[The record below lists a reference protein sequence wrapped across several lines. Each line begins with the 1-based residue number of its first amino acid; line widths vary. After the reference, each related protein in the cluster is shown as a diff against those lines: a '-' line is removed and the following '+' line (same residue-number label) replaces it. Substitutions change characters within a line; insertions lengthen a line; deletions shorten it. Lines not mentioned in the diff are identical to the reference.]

1 MSTLAEIKP
10 AVVPVKTSQAESPWR
25 VMTRRLARKR
35 SAQIGAAI
43 ILALLVAGLFGQWL
57 APYDPF
63 DINVAQRLE
72 PPSALHLF
80 GTDEEGRDLLS
91 RVMVGARISVVIMLV
106 TTSISAVFGILLGI
120 VAAYFGGWLDG
131 LIMRLMD
138 VMLGFPYILLIL
150 AIVAILGPSLTNA
163 MISIGVAN
171 IPDFARLTRSIALLV
186 REQDYVLA
194 ERALGASELRI
205 LFHTILHNII
215 SPIIIFI
222 SFSTP
227 TALLAAASLSFLGLG
242 AQPPDPEWGAMMV
255 KSRDFIT
262 FAPWVVLA
270 PGLAIFTVI
279 LGINLFGNALRD
291 VLDPRDAQTFGR

>member
-1 MSTLAEIKP
+1 MSAISEPEP
-10 AVVPVKTSQAESPWR
+10 AVTVETDREELPLRQFA
-25 VMTRRLARKR
+25 RRLLRKR
-35 SAQIGAAI
+35 SAQIGLI
-43 ILALLVAGLFGQWL
+43 IVLTLFISAVFGQYL
-57 APYDPF
+57 TPYDPF
-63 DINVAQRLE
+63 ELNIPDRLQA
-72 PPSALHLF
+72 PSAQHLF

-91 RVMVGARISVVIMLV
+91 RVIIGARISVVIMLV
-106 TTSISAVFGILLGI
+106 TTSISAFFGVLLG
-120 VAAYFGGWLDG
+120 VLSAYFGGWADM
-131 LIMRLMD
+131 LIMRGVD

-171 IPDFARLTRSIALLV
+171 IPDYARLTRSVALLV
-186 REQDYVLA
+186 KEQDYVLA
-194 ERALGASELRI
+194 ERALGAGELRI
-205 LFHTILHNII
+205 LFHTVLHNIM

-222 SFSTP
+222 SFSMP

-242 AQPPDPEWGAMMV
+242 AQPPQPEWGAMMV
-255 KSRDFIT
+255 KSRDFLT

-291 VLDPRDAQTFGR
+291 VLDPRDTQLVGR